1 MPYQEV
7 GGGGLSTET
16 FTSDEARALRP
27 YFSNADR
34 PVFALINLP
43 ETVKGALFAR
53 YSRSAKSLRRLFLDE
68 FLHDVQRDTH
78 SSGGR
83 LQPDLDHEHT
93 GTTRADKWYGKVL
106 NEYGDASV
114 AQLGGGDLA

>member
-34 PVFALINLP
+34 PVFVLITLP
-43 ETVKGALFAR
+43 ETVMGALSAR

-68 FLHDVQRDTH
+68 FLGDIQGETH
-78 SSGGR
+78 GRGVR
-83 LQPDLDHEHT
+83 LQPDSGPPEGGPHERV
-93 GTTRADKWYGKVL
+93 GTTRADKLYAKVL
-106 NEYGDASV
+106 NE
-114 AQLGGGDLA
+114 